1 MDDKQEILEAIDILI
16 QAAAKNSTKI
26 YTCVV
31 KHSTA
36 SKCTVVF
43 NGEEHTVKFY
53 GNQPK
58 DNVAYPL
65 FVPQGNLSLAFII
78 V

>member
-16 QAAAKNSTKI
+16 QAAVKNSTKI

-36 SKCTVVF
+36 SKCTVLF
-43 NGEEHTVKFY
+43 NGEEYTVKF
-53 GNQPK
+53 
-58 DNVAYPL
+58 
-65 FVPQGNLSLAFII
+65 
-78 V
+78 